1 MAAEPQTT
9 TSAKVAER
17 TGTPLL
23 EVNNLQTQFFTQD
36 GVVKAVD
43 DVSFYIMPG
52 ETLGVVGESGSGKS
66 ITGLSLMRLVPT
78 PPGKIVQGEVLFQ
91 GKDVLKMSD
100 EQVRSI
106 RGNDIAMIFQDPMTS
121 LNPVLTINRQ
131 ISESLILHMNMNK
144 EQARARAVELLEMVG
159 IPNATERVDQYPHQF
174 SGGMRQR
181 VMIAM
186 ALSCNPK
193 LLIADEPTTALDVT
207 IQAQILDLMR
217 NLQSETGAGVLMI
230 THSMGVVAGMADRV
244 QVMYAGHIVETASTE
259 VIFADPRHPYTIGLM
274 KSIPRLDARDKEKLQ
289 PIRGLPP
296 DLIDLPDMCPFV
308 PRCNYAREKCEQKN
322 PPLMEVKP
330 GHRSAC
336 WFYDEVSK
344 HDDQDEVAARYGHPV
359 PSDSTSDVNPDAP
372 ELGVSD
378 AQMSGDHN

>member
-1 MAAEPQTT
+1 M
-9 TSAKVAER
+9 
-17 TGTPLL
+17 
-23 EVNNLQTQFFTQD
+23 TQD

-43 DVSFYIMPG
+43 GVSFYVMPG

-66 ITGLSLMRLVPT
+66 MTGLSIMRLIPI
-78 PPGKIVQGEVLFQ
+78 PPGKIASGEVLLE
-91 GKDVLKMSD
+91 GRDVLKMSD
-100 EQVRSI
+100 NEVRKI
-106 RGNDIAMIFQDPMTS
+106 RGKEIAMIFQDPMTS
-121 LNPVLTINRQ
+121 LNPVLTISRQ
-131 ISESLILHMNMNK
+131 LCEAIQLHLGMSRD
-144 EQARARAVELLEMVG
+144 EARARAVDLLNMVG
-159 IPNATERVDQYPHQF
+159 IPNAESRLDQYPHQF

-193 LLIADEPTTALDVT
+193 LIIADEPTTALDVT

-217 NLQSETGAGVLMI
+217 TLQSERDTGVLMI

-259 VIFADPRHPYTIGLM
+259 EIFANPRHPYTVGLM
-274 KSIPRLDARDKEKLQ
+274 KSIPRLDATNKEKLE

-322 PPLMEVKP
+322 PPLLEVAP
-330 GHRSAC
+330 GHYSAC
-336 WFYDEVSK
+336 WFWDEVSK
-344 HDDQDEVAARYGHPV
+344 DNEPPRR
-359 PSDSTSDVNPDAP
+359 DA
-372 ELGVSD
+372 
-378 AQMSGDHN
+378 